1 LLYPK
6 NDVKCV
12 VMNTGMPNLY
22 VQKCY
27 TSDPITLQK
36 IVITIMKNHVFAKRK
51 GISTVLT
58 TVIILVASVV
68 LGSGVVLY
76 GTSLFQ
82 TVAQQESIEVQGIQ
96 IWVNA
101 TDPTGDS
108 WGAAGIRNNGEQ
120 ILAVDTIS
128 IKGTNVP
135 FANWYYDTD
144 QLRVTVD
151 NYQSTFV
158 HEGTGGAG
166 TMMNDSP
173 ESTTTCNPVA
183 DLEIDLDGGVSNPND
198 ALPTLCLTQATGPV
212 GLKPGERAIV
222 YFQIPQGKITTLD
235 AGASTTLK
243 VFAGEAGAPLST
255 IIQNP

>member
-1 LLYPK
+1 
-6 NDVKCV
+6 
-12 VMNTGMPNLY
+12 
-22 VQKCY
+22 
-27 TSDPITLQK
+27 
-36 IVITIMKNHVFAKRK
+36 MKNHVFAKRK

-101 TDPTGDS
+101 TDPLGDS
-108 WGAAGIRNNGEQ
+108 WGAAAIRNNGDQ
-120 ILAVDTIS
+120 VLAVDTIS

-135 FANWYYDTD
+135 FANWYVDTD
-144 QLRVTVD
+144 QSRVTTE
-151 NYQSTFV
+151 NFQYTFI
-158 HEGTGGAG
+158 HEGTAGAG

-173 ESTTTCNPVA
+173 VVTTACTTPASTT
-183 DLEIDLDGGVSNPND
+183 LEIDLDAAGT
-198 ALPTLCLTQATGPV
+198 LPTLCLEQASGPV
-212 GLKPGERAIV
+212 GLSPGERAIV
-222 YFQIPQGKITTLD
+222 YFQVPQGKVTTLD

-255 IIQNP
+255 VIQNP